1 MELVRVGLTGLV
13 GLGRGLTAFIGI
25 DGLFGFIGS
34 GKEEEEE
41 LLLSAVLLACN
52 DVFSGLVCLCWGR
65 TTAMVCGF

>member
-34 GKEEEEE
+34 GKE

-52 DVFSGLVCLCWGR
+52 DVFLL
-65 TTAMVCGF
+65 